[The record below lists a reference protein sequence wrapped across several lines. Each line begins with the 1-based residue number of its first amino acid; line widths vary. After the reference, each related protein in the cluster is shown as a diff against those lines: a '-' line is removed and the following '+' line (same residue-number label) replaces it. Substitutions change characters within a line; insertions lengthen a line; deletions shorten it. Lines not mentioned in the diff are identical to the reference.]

1 MTKLYVGNMPY
12 SYNDDALKQLFAAYG
27 DVVATVII
35 DRMTGR
41 SKGFGF
47 VEVSEEMAA
56 NAIAEMNGKD
66 LEGRALVVNEARPM
80 TDRPK
85 RDFGGG
91 ASGGSRGGSF
101 GGDRGGDRRGGSGG
115 FRNRY

>member
-1 MTKLYVGNMPY
+1 MTKLYVGNLPY

-27 DVVATVII
+27 DVVATIII

-47 VEVSEEMAA
+47 VEVSEDQAQAA
-56 NAIAEMNGKD
+56 ISEMNGKD
-66 LEGRALVVNEARPM
+66 LEGRAIVVNEARPM
-80 TDRPK
+80 TERPK

-91 ASGGSRGGSF
+91 
-101 GGDRGGDRRGGSGG
+101 GDRGGYGNRSGGGDRGGSGG

>member
-1 MTKLYVGNMPY
+1 MTKLYVGNLPY

-47 VEVSEEMAA
+47 VEVSEDKAQG
-56 NAIAEMNGKD
+56 AIAEMNGKD
-66 LEGRALVVNEARPM
+66 IEGRNLVVNEARPM
-80 TDRPK
+80 TERPK
-85 RDFGGG
+85 RDFGGD
-91 ASGGSRGGSF
+91 RG
-101 GGDRGGDRRGGSGG
+101 GGDRGGDRRGG

>member
-12 SYNDDALKQLFAAYG
+12 SYNDDALKQLFSAYG
-27 DVVATVII
+27 NVVATVII

-47 VEVSEEMAA
+47 VEVSDEVAQA
-56 NAIAEMNGKD
+56 AIAEMNGKD

-80 TDRPK
+80 TERPK
-85 RDFGGG
+85 RDFGGN
-91 ASGGSRGGSF
+91 RGGF
-101 GGDRGGDRRGGSGG
+101 GGDRGGDRGG

>member
-12 SYNDDALKQLFAAYG
+12 SYNDESLKQLFAAYG

-66 LEGRALVVNEARPM
+66 IEGRALVVNEARPM
-80 TDRPK
+80 TERPK
-85 RDFGGG
+85 TGFG
-91 ASGGSRGGSF
+91 GGSRGGSF
-101 GGDRGGDRRGGSGG
+101 GGDRGGDRRGGGTGG